1 MDDEDGDHSLT
12 VTEPIESPS
21 ARPALTVDL
30 LEEGLLPPL
39 PSAFLEGRD
48 HDLLAPL
55 RWLPPGGELP
65 EALVRP
71 GSSASGPEGGP
82 DRSKDRSPLAQALAR
97 ANRSYGHPGADRLAG
112 LLADPATAVVA
123 TGQQPGLLGGP
134 LYTLTKMIAAV
145 RWARAIE
152 DAGRPAVAVF
162 WMATEDH
169 DWDEVSQA
177 GFLAPEG
184 LRTFRLGDEGD
195 DPDPLLPVGM
205 RTLGPGVRKVLESL
219 GELRSSDR
227 FDDWLETLT
236 RIWRPDARFGEAFA
250 RWAVELLGEECPLLL
265 DSMDPG
271 VKQAEAPWLARLVE
285 ERAAWE
291 EASAAADRAIEERGH
306 PLQVQPQRGASPL
319 FALRD
324 GERRRI
330 EWRGDDGYALRGT
343 DAVRPVADLL
353 EALAENPGVVSPG
366 VLARPAIQDAILGT
380 DVLLLG
386 PGEASYIA
394 QAAATYR
401 VLDGAFPE
409 GGPWIALRPQTLILE
424 SHHREKL
431 EEVGV
436 PLAALL
442 GSDEALERRLA
453 GENGAGFVTRA
464 RADVEAALDALRSAA
479 VALDPNLE
487 RPAEKTRDHVLRAL
501 ETFEGKA
508 TAAAARRDEVRHRR
522 IEKLREVVLPGG
534 TLQERAVCSS
544 HFPGKYGD
552 RLVEAIREQMALD
565 GRRLQVVEP

>member
-1 MDDEDGDHSLT
+1 LT
-12 VTEPIESPS
+12 VTDRIE
-21 ARPALTVDL
+21 AAPAPPKLGVDL

-55 RWLPPGGELP
+55 RWLPTDGELP
-65 EALVRP
+65 EALVSP
-71 GSSASGPEGGP
+71 ASARGPVAGRP
-82 DRSKDRSPLAQALAR
+82 DRAPLAEALAR

-152 DAGRPAVAVF
+152 AAGRAGRPAVAVF
-162 WMATEDH
+162 WIATEDH
-169 DWDEVSQA
+169 DWDEVSRA
-177 GFLAPEG
+177 GFLAPDG
-184 LRTFRLGDEGD
+184 LRTFRLSEAGE

-205 RTLGPGVRKVLESL
+205 RTLGPGMKAVLEGL

-227 FDDWLETLT
+227 FDDWLTTLT

-250 RWAVELLGEECPLLL
+250 RWAVELLGEDCPLLL

-271 VKQAEAPWLARLVE
+271 VKRAEAPWLARLVE

-291 EASAAADRAIEERGH
+291 EASTAADAAIEERGH

-319 FALRD
+319 FVLRD

-330 EWRGDDGYALRGT
+330 EWRGDDRYALRGT
-343 DAVRPVADLL
+343 DAERPVADLL

-401 VLDGAFPE
+401 VLGFDP
-409 GGPWIALRPQTLILE
+409 GPWVALRPQALILE

-431 EEVGV
+431 EELGV

-453 GENGAGFVTRA
+453 GENGAGFVARA
-464 RADVEAALDALRSAA
+464 RADVEAALEALRGAA
-479 VALDPNLE
+479 VELDPNLE
-487 RPAEKTRDHVLRAL
+487 RPAEKTRENVLRAL

-508 TAAAARRDEVRHRR
+508 TAAAARRDEVRHGR
-522 IEKLREVVLPGG
+522 IEKLRAVILPGG

-552 RLVEAIREQMALD
+552 RLVEAIREQMELD
-565 GRRLQVVEP
+565 GRRLQVVQP